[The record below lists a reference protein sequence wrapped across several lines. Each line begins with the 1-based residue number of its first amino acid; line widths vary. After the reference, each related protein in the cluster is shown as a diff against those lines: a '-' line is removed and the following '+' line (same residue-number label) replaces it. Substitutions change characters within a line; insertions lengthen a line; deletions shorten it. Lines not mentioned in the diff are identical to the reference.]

1 MSKRL
6 SAFILAAGTALAGC
20 STVEKATEGAKQ
32 DWARM
37 TASTTASAPASAP
50 ANDQRVAAA
59 APTAVAAAPASNVH
73 PRLQAALDK
82 HGAAH
87 VSKGKPD
94 PVSFNTAKCSSELLA
109 GAGPNP
115 VLNRATP
122 GAVQKQAENAGW
134 GAIGGLAGK
143 LPGVAGTAAGRV
155 VQTGRDSQSQQADAT
170 QRLCG
175 RLGALNVQFAR
186 ADAIQNPGQRE
197 MTFKSLD
204 GQVPGFISQ
213 VAAVDS
219 STRAIIDRGRD
230 QTIEDAARKLLNGVP
245 SPLDFIRR

>member
-20 STVEKATEGAKQ
+20 STIDKAAQGAKE
-32 DWARM
+32 DWNRM
-37 TASTTASAPASAP
+37 TASTPAAPASAP
-50 ANDQRVAAA
+50 ANDQRRE
-59 APTAVAAAPASNVH
+59 APAEVVAAAPSSNVH
-73 PRLQAALDK
+73 PRLEAALEK
-82 HGAAH
+82 YGSAH

-94 PVSFNTAKCSSELLA
+94 PVSFNTSKCSSELLA
-109 GAGPNP
+109 GKGPNP

-122 GAVQKQAENAGW
+122 GAVQKQAENGAW

-143 LPGVAGTAAGRV
+143 LPGAAGTAAGRV
-155 VQTGRDSQSQQADAT
+155 VQTGRDSQTQQADAT

-186 ADAIQNPGQRE
+186 ADAIENPSRRE

-230 QTIEDAARKLLNGVP
+230 QTIEDAARKLLNGVK
-245 SPLDFIRR
+245 SPLEFLRR